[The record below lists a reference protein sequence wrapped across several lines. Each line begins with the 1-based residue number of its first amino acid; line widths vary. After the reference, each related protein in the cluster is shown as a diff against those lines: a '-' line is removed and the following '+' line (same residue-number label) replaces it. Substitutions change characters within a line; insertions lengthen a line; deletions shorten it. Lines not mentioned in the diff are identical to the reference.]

1 MEEFNTIKGNS
12 DAQITEKKSKFIA
25 NIFYIENVE
34 EAEEK
39 IKQIRKKYYDAKHNC
54 IAYRVIEDGKIIEKS
69 SDDGEPSGTAGAP
82 ILSIL
87 QKNNLCNIVVIVTR
101 YFGGILLGTGG
112 LVSCYSTATINA
124 ISNSEK
130 IVKCQGIEAEVEIEY
145 NNLELFKYYCKN
157 EEIRIIDIEYL
168 DKIICK
174 IQIENSKSEKMLQD
188 IEEKRINIIS
198 IKMFD
203 KKYIDKCIRKWYLY
217 KNWKNFPVFILP
229 KFGKTCIIHI
239 VKNTNFV
246 IGGKKWEKKSQY

>member
-1 MEEFNTIKGNS
+1 M
-12 DAQITEKKSKFIA
+12 
-25 NIFYIENVE
+25 
-34 EAEEK
+34 
-39 IKQIRKKYYDAKHNC
+39 
-54 IAYRVIEDGKIIEKS
+54 
-69 SDDGEPSGTAGAP
+69 
-82 ILSIL
+82 
-87 QKNNLCNIVVIVTR
+87 
-101 YFGGILLGTGG
+101 LGTGG

-174 IQIENSKSEKMLQD
+174 IQIENSKIKKMLQD

-203 KKYIDKCIRKWYLY
+203 KKYIDKCIRK
-217 KNWKNFPVFILP
+217 
-229 KFGKTCIIHI
+229 
-239 VKNTNFV
+239 
-246 IGGKKWEKKSQY
+246 